1 MKKNKLRNFKNAL
14 KDWTKI
20 IVVIIIG
27 LLINTFPIIISIM
40 TGNWW
45 FMFLYI
51 IVPIVDGIYLIILKG
66 IVEIF
71 RL

>member
-14 KDWTKI
+14 IDWTKI
-20 IVVIIIG
+20 IITLGIG
-27 LLINTFPIIISIM
+27 VLINTFPIIISAI

-45 FMFLYI
+45 FMLLF
-51 IVPIVDGIYLIILKG
+51 IVPIIDGIYLIILKG